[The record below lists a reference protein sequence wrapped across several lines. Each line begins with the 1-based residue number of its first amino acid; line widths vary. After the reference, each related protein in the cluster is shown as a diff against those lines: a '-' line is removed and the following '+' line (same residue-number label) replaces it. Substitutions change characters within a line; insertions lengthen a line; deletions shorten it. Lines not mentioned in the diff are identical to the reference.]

1 MKELL
6 ASKLTA
12 EVSSFLSFT
21 LRLEKNLI
29 CLTKLFYPGG
39 GEVASA
45 EAFIECIEAPDP
57 LRIGDCSFG
66 WERRESSLF

>member
-12 EVSSFLSFT
+12 EISSFLSFT
-21 LRLEKNLI
+21 LMFEKNLI
-29 CLTKLFYPGG
+29 CLRKLCYLGV
-39 GEVASA
+39 GEIASA
-45 EAFIECIEAPDP
+45 EALIECIEAPDP

-66 WERRESSLF
+66 